1 MRIKLL
7 SAPSNGY
14 VLVSR
19 RNLERLKGKAPQ
31 LLFLAIAIV
40 VILIIS
46 LDTLEDMIE
55 GGTFVGAPLD
65 LLFRA
70 VITFTQ
76 NVTATISSWGYA
88 GIFSLMLLESSSLPI
103 PSEVILPFAGY
114 LISQGLLNLWITISI
129 STVAGITGSLIDY
142 YIGLKG
148 MNLITR
154 RKILGKLLLNEGRL
168 QTTERW
174 FKKYG
179 ALVVFLSRM
188 IPGFR
193 TLVSFP
199 AGAVKMPLPKFI
211 PYTMAGCLAWNAVLI
226 YIGMYLG
233 VNWREVPSVL
243 HYIIIGLAAV
253 ILVALV
259 VFLIRRKKK
268 T

>member
-1 MRIKLL
+1 
-7 SAPSNGY
+7 
-14 VLVSR
+14 LVSR

-31 LLFLAIAIV
+31 LLFLAIAII

-46 LDTLEDMIE
+46 LDTLEDILVE
-55 GGTFVGAPLD
+55 GGTFAGTPLD
-65 LLFRA
+65 LLFKA
-70 VITFTQ
+70 IITFTQ

-129 STVAGITGSLIDY
+129 STLAGITGSLIDY

-148 MNLITR
+148 MNLIAR
-154 RKILGKLLLNEGRL
+154 RKILEKLLLNEVRL
-168 QTTERW
+168 QMTERW

-179 ALVVFLSRM
+179 VLVVFLSRM

-233 VNWREVPSVL
+233 ANWREVPGVS

-253 ILVALV
+253 VLVALV

>member
-1 MRIKLL
+1 
-7 SAPSNGY
+7 
-14 VLVSR
+14 
-19 RNLERLKGKAPQ
+19 LKGKAPQ
-31 LLFLAIAIV
+31 LLFLAIAII

-46 LDTLEDMIE
+46 LDTLEDILVE
-55 GGTFVGAPLD
+55 GGIFTGTPLD
-65 LLFRA
+65 LFFKA
-70 VITFTQ
+70 IITFTQ
-76 NVTATISSWGYA
+76 DVTATISAWGYA

-103 PSEVILPFAGY
+103 PSEVVLPFAGY

-129 STVAGITGSLIDY
+129 STLAGITGSLIDY

-148 MNLITR
+148 MNLVVR
-154 RKILGKLLLNEGRL
+154 RKILGKLLLNEARL
-168 QTTERW
+168 QMTEGW

-193 TLVSFP
+193 TLISFP

-226 YIGMYLG
+226 YIGVYLG
-233 VNWREVPSVL
+233 ANWREVAGVS
-243 HYIIIGLAAV
+243 HYIIIGLVAA
-253 ILVALV
+253 ILGALV
-259 VFLIRRKKK
+259 VFLIKRKKK